1 MTIRARVARLEAK
14 APPVDDTPFRVLI
27 WDPKAET
34 LDEAKARE
42 GLADWP
48 GELMVVKL
56 VGVEPE
62 AAR

>member
-42 GLADWP
+42 GLADW
-48 GELMVVKL
+48 
-56 VGVEPE
+56 
-62 AAR
+62 

>member
-1 MTIRARVARLEAK
+1 VAGRNSLSAIERRVDGFCSELEA
-14 APPVDDTPFRVLI
+14 
-27 WDPKAET
+27 
-34 LDEAKARE
+34 LDAAKTRE

-48 GELMVVKL
+48 GELIVVKL

>member
-14 APPVDDTPFRVLI
+14 TPPADDKPFRVLI
-27 WDPKAET
+27 WDPEAET

-42 GLADWP
+42 RLADWP
-48 GELMVVKL
+48 GELMVVEL